1 MVVGVRPMNLS
12 PPPIR
17 VLAVEDDPLY
27 ADLVRHLLRRD
38 RSAEYELR
46 CARTVAEALTILDTE
61 VVDVVLA
68 DLHLPVS
75 AGMDT
80 VTRLLARTDGL
91 PLVVLTGVDDDKVG
105 TDAVRRGAQ
114 DYLVKQEVRGG
125 ILGRVLRYAIE
136 RKTAEAR
143 EFRRSA
149 DLEAAYGELERTQ
162 GLLVQAERMSA
173 IGQMASGIAHEVKNP
188 LAVVV
193 QTIDYLDRVLLG
205 DNVARRAESEVAH
218 RLDAMRDAVARAD
231 AIVRELLEFSRP
243 TRPELAP
250 VNLAEIIKRS
260 VDMACTQLARV
271 QVDVVVEPAPSS
283 IRGVA
288 DARQLSQVLVNL
300 LLNALQAADPG
311 ARDVTRT
318 YDAVVTP
325 SPSNAHSIRAG
336 TELTTGTPIVV
347 CEVEDTGRGIPVDL
361 MPRVFDPF
369 FTTKA
374 PGEGA
379 GLGLAVSRRI
389 VEQLGGY
396 LEITSRLGRGTRAIV
411 ALPRATECDA
421 DSVAR

>member
-1 MVVGVRPMNLS
+1 MVIGGHPMSLS
-12 PPPIR
+12 LPPIR

-46 CARTVAEALTILDTE
+46 CVRTVTEALSVLDTE
-61 VVDVVLA
+61 VIDVVLA
-68 DLHLPVS
+68 DLHLPDS

-80 VTRLLARTDGL
+80 VTRLLERTDGL
-91 PLVVLTGVDDDKVG
+91 PLVVLTGVDDDKIG
-105 TDAVRRGAQ
+105 TEAVRRGAQ

-136 RKTAEAR
+136 RKTVEAR
-143 EFRRSA
+143 EVRRSA

-162 GLLVQAERMSA
+162 SLLVQAERMSA

-205 DNVARRAESEVAH
+205 DDPARRAESEVAH

-243 TRPELAP
+243 TRPELAS
-250 VNLAEIIKRS
+250 VDLADVVKRS
-260 VDMACTQLARV
+260 VDLACTQMSRV
-271 QVDVVVEPAPSS
+271 QVDVVVEPSPGR
-283 IRGVA
+283 IRGMA

-311 ARDVTRT
+311 ARVVART
-318 YDAVVTP
+318 YEEVVAAKPANVHSFRVGKELP
-325 SPSNAHSIRAG
+325 S
-336 TELTTGTPIVV
+336 GTPVVV
-347 CEVEDTGRGIPVDL
+347 CEIEDTGRGIPIDL

-389 VEQLGGY
+389 VEQLGGF
-396 LEITSRLGRGTRAIV
+396 LEITSRLGRGTRACV
-411 ALPRATECDA
+411 AIPRAGEAAA

>member
-1 MVVGVRPMNLS
+1 MTLAS
-12 PPPIR
+12 PPIR

-27 ADLVRHLLRRD
+27 ADLVRHLLGRD
-38 RSAEYELR
+38 RNAEYELR
-46 CARTVAEALTILDTE
+46 SARTIGEALAVLDTE
-61 VVDVVLA
+61 VIDVVLA
-68 DLHLPVS
+68 DLHLPDS
-75 AGMDT
+75 AGMET
-80 VTRLLARTDGL
+80 VTRLLESASDV
-91 PLVVLTGVDDDKVG
+91 PLVVLTGVDDDKIG
-105 TDAVRRGAQ
+105 TEAVRRGAQ

-136 RKTAEAR
+136 RKALEGREAR
-143 EFRRSA
+143 RAA

-162 GLLVQAERMSA
+162 GLLLQAERMSA

-205 DNVARRAESEVAH
+205 NDPDKRAKSDVAH

-243 TRPELAP
+243 TRPQLESVELGNVLRRA
-250 VNLAEIIKRS
+250 VDLAS
-260 VDMACTQLARV
+260 TQLSHV
-271 QVDVVVEPAPSS
+271 PIDVVVE
-283 IRGVA
+283 GVSPELRSVT

-300 LLNALQAADPG
+300 VLNALQAAVAG
-311 ARDVTRT
+311 SRVVARA
-318 YDAVVTP
+318 YEDAA
-325 SPSNAHSIRAG
+325 SPSADDRYSIRAG
-336 TELTTGTPIVV
+336 AEIGATTRVV
-347 CEVEDTGRGIPVDL
+347 VLEIEDTGKGIPADL
-361 MPRVFDPF
+361 LPQVFDPF

-396 LEITSRLGRGTRAIV
+396 VEITSRLGRGTLARV
-411 ALPRATECDA
+411 VLPERREVGGDN
-421 DSVAR
+421 

>member
-1 MVVGVRPMNLS
+1 MTLAT
-12 PPPIR
+12 PPIR

-38 RSAEYELR
+38 RSTEYELR
-46 CARTVAEALTILDTE
+46 SARTVGEALAVLNTE
-61 VVDVVLA
+61 VIDVVLA
-68 DLHLPVS
+68 DLHLPDS
-75 AGMDT
+75 AGMET
-80 VTRLLARTDGL
+80 VTRLLERTTDL

-105 TDAVRRGAQ
+105 TEAVRRGAQ

-136 RKTAEAR
+136 RKALEGREAR
-143 EFRRSA
+143 RAA

-162 GLLVQAERMSA
+162 GLLLQAERMSA

-205 DNVARRAESEVAH
+205 DDPAVRAKSDVAH

-243 TRPELAP
+243 TRPQLEPVDLAD
-250 VNLAEIIKRS
+250 VLRRAVDLASTQLSRVPIDVAVENGPPGVRS
-260 VDMACTQLARV
+260 VT
-271 QVDVVVEPAPSS
+271 
-283 IRGVA
+283 

-300 LLNALQAADPG
+300 VLNALQAAEAG
-311 ARDVTRT
+311 SRVVARTREGF
-318 YDAVVTP
+318 A
-325 SPSNAHSIRAG
+325 SPSIDDRYWIRAG
-336 TELTTGTPIVV
+336 AEIDVGKRVV
-347 CEVEDTGRGIPVDL
+347 VLEIEDTGKGIPADL
-361 MPRVFDPF
+361 LPQVFDPF

-396 LEITSRLGRGTRAIV
+396 LEITSRLGRGTLARV
-411 ALPRATECDA
+411 VLPERHEVGGA
-421 DSVAR
+421 D